1 MECRQVCQADIELLA
16 KYNERMFPQRGA
28 FATKYIK
35 FLFSKAEYEYL
46 NSVVIDNN
54 GEIQGQ
60 SIASSMQF
68 FYNGEMFDGV
78 WGMDLIINEELRK
91 EAYGLDL
98 MALYSKK
105 HKNRFSTGA
114 GPVAVKIHLA
124 LGNKWLGEIRKYIG
138 VVNLLGLTT
147 SFLRGVVSPNKFP
160 QSVKVKDSIFT
171 RRSVEEVEWA
181 EHPYNEELWEPCRD
195 NEYMRWRFSNKLH
208 EYAIYKDANSDNY
221 FVLRTIVKKGI
232 TAVVLVDFRCN
243 LQQKHELSVILQAI
257 KKIMRKMWLA
267 ILICGSSHAN
277 IDKQLERAYMKS
289 IGRPRPII
297 GKIHYKDR
305 KSDIDNRQFA
315 LVTLADSDG
324 ETLW

>member
-1 MECRQVCQADIELLA
+1 MDFRHLKQEDIDQLV
-16 KYNERMFPQRGA
+16 KYNERVFPERRG
-28 FATKYIK
+28 FVDRYFT
-35 FLFSKAEYEYL
+35 FLFAKNKDEQYL
-46 NSVVIDNN
+46 SLVIDDASR
-54 GEIQGQ
+54 IRGQ
-60 SIASSMQF
+60 IIYSSMSY
-68 FYNGEMFDGV
+68 FYQGTKTNSF
-78 WGMDLIINEELRK
+78 WSFDLIVDESLRK
-91 EAYGLDL
+91 EVYGLDF
-98 MALYSKK
+98 MQYYSRQYK
-105 HKNRFSTGA
+105 STFATGS
-114 GPVAVKIHLA
+114 GPVALKLHLA
-124 LGNKWLGEIRKYIG
+124 LGSKWMGEIRKYVGIFNVWG
-138 VVNLLGLTT
+138 VPT
-147 SFLRGVVSPNKFP
+147 SVCRGVVPVCKFP
-160 QSVKVKDSIFT
+160 NMIVVGETYFVRCVAD
-171 RRSVEEVEWA
+171 EVEWA

-243 LQQKHELSVILQAI
+243 LQQKHELSAILQAI

-297 GKIHYKDR
+297 GKMHYKDR

>member
-28 FATKYIK
+28 FVTKYIK

-60 SIASSMQF
+60 NIASSMQF

-98 MALYSKK
+98 MALYRKK

-171 RRSVEEVEWA
+171 RRSVEEVEWRNT
-181 EHPYNEELWEPCRD
+181 PFNNTLWEPARD
-195 NEYMRWRFSNKLH
+195 NSYMRWRFSDKLH
-208 EYAIYKDANSDNY
+208 EYAIYRNMKNDNY

-232 TAVVLVDFRCN
+232 TALVLVDFRCN
-243 LQQKHELSVILQAI
+243 MQCEEDVELMLRTVKI
-257 KKIMRKMWLA
+257 IMRKMWLA
-267 ILICGSSHAN
+267 ILICGSSHLTL
-277 IDKQLERAYMKS
+277 DKKLESFHMYS
-289 IGRPRPII
+289 VGRPRPVL
-297 GKIHYKDR
+297 GNVRYKNRKVDIEDR
-305 KSDIDNRQFA
+305 KFA

-324 ETLW
+324 ETLL

>member
-98 MALYSKK
+98 MALYRKK

-171 RRSVEEVEWA
+171 RRSVEEVEWRNT
-181 EHPYNEELWEPCRD
+181 PFNNTLWEPARD
-195 NEYMRWRFSNKLH
+195 NSYMRWRFSNKLH
-208 EYAIYKDANSDNY
+208 EYAIYKDATSDNY
-221 FVLRTIVKKGI
+221 FVLRTIVKKGV
-232 TAVVLVDFRCN
+232 TAVVIVDFRCN
-243 LQQKHELSVILQAI
+243 LQQEGELSIILQAV

-277 IDKQLERAYMKS
+277 IDQQLERAYMKS

-297 GKIHYKDR
+297 GKTSYKDR
-305 KSDIDNRQFA
+305 KDDIKNRRFA